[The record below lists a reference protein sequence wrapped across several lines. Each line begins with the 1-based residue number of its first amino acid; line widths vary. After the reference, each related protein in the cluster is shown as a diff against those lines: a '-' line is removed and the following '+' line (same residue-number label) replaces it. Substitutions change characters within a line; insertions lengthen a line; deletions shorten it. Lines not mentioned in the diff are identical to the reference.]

1 MISTIII
8 IVCLVVAVLIQ
19 VMLCRKDNIHMG
31 LIIPGIFILIA
42 LVMSLLSGG
51 DTLLKVN
58 TFMQWVSPGIV
69 ALVIYI
75 YIKKKKYDLRKQ
87 EIEEYKKNQKNN
99 LVEKNENE
107 IIEVEAEIIDKDE

>member
-8 IVCLVVAVLIQ
+8 IICLVAAVLLQ
-19 VMLCRKDNIHMG
+19 VILCKKDNIHMG

-42 LVMSLLSGG
+42 LVMSLLAGG

-58 TFMQWVSPGIV
+58 TFMQWVSHGIV
-69 ALVIYI
+69 ALAIYI

-87 EIEEYKKNQKNN
+87 EHEEYKKNQNNN
-99 LVEKNENE
+99 LVDINENE
-107 IIEVEAEIIDKDE
+107 VIEVEAEIIDKDE